1 MRRKVALTAAAVAM
15 VGTLAV
21 GGTLAWFT
29 DTETATNVVTTGN
42 VDIAWYEDGPE
53 DTDFKQ
59 INKEHTGVQF
69 GKDVPVTPGATL
81 EKQAIVKNE
90 GKNDAFIRAKIEID
104 ASVADVVTANTLDNN
119 WQFAEDGWYYYVGV
133 VADGDKT
140 EMLIDSLKVAD
151 TADNSYTNLE
161 NVNVILKA
169 EAIQADNN
177 YDPAEPVT
185 LDVVKNA
192 FGENTIADYT
202 DETEAGG
209 YNGETVV
216 EDDENIGE

>member
-42 VDIAWYEDGPE
+42 VDIAWYEEGPN
-53 DTDFKQ
+53 DADPKQ
-59 INKEHTGVQF
+59 INKEYTGVQF
-69 GKDVPVTPGATL
+69 GKEVPVTPGATL
-81 EKQAIVKNE
+81 KKEAFVRNE

-104 ASVADVVTANTLDNN
+104 GPLADVVTPNIVEDND
-119 WQFAEDGWYYYVGV
+119 WELEDGWYYYLGV
-133 VADGDKT
+133 VEKET
-140 EMLIDSLKVAD
+140 NTQLLIDSLKVAD
-151 TADNSYTNLE
+151 TADNSDTNE
-161 NVNVILKA
+161 DVNVILKA

>member
-42 VDIAWYEDGPE
+42 VDIAWYEEGPN
-53 DTDFKQ
+53 DTDPKQ
-59 INKEHTGVQF
+59 INKEYTGVQF
-69 GKDVPVTPGATL
+69 GKGVPVTPGATL
-81 EKQAIVKNE
+81 KKEAFVRNE

-104 ASVADVVTANTLDNN
+104 ESVDGVVTANILDNKWESGN
-119 WQFAEDGWYYYVGV
+119 DGWYYYLGV
-133 VADGDKT
+133 VEDGADT
-140 EMLIDSLKVAD
+140 ELLIDSLVVDSA
-151 TADNSYTNLE
+151 AGNSYTNRE

-177 YDPAEPVT
+177 YNPADPVN
-185 LDVVKNA
+185 LNVVMNA
-192 FGENTIADYT
+192 FEGNSIVDYDDEN
-202 DETEAGG
+202 EAGG
-209 YNGETVV
+209 YDGETVEDIV
-216 EDDENIGE
+216 E